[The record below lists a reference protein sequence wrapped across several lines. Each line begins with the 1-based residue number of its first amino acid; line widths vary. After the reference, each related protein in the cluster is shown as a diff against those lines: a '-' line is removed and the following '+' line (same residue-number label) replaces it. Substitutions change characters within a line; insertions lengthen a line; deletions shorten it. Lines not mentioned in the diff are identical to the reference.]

1 MENIA
6 LVIAF
11 MFYMLAH
18 DPLIMVKTFYQIST
32 KIDGFF
38 KRIVYMLGWFTFGL
52 IYLVCVN
59 LMDTCMLI
67 NTLCLENSIIFDQGE
82 EERSKSEKIS
92 FYINK
97 NAILAIKQLKE
108 IGDSSSVVF

>member
-1 MENIA
+1 MENIG

-11 MFYMLAH
+11 FFYMLAH

-38 KRIVYMLGWFTFGL
+38 KRIVYMLSWVTFGL
-52 IYLVCVN
+52 IYLICVN

-67 NTLCLENSIIFDQGE
+67 NTLCLENSIIFD
-82 EERSKSEKIS
+82 
-92 FYINK
+92 
-97 NAILAIKQLKE
+97 
-108 IGDSSSVVF
+108 